1 MAGLV
6 EHALSIVPESEV
18 ENTPIFLLATAGMRL
33 LPDYQR
39 NAVLKNVC
47 SYLQSNTKF
56 QLPDCD
62 LHIQVIPGETEGL
75 YGWIAA
81 NYLLGGF
88 DRPEQHDHGK
98 NHNTYGFLDM
108 GGASAQIA
116 FAPNAT
122 EAEKHANDLT
132 LLRLRTIDGAA
143 LEYRVF
149 TTTWLGFGANEARRR
164 YVTALMDASPGSLE
178 LPDPCLPSGLTVTK
192 SGDVIMPGSREDKG
206 HEAYLL
212 GTGAFD
218 ECLKRTFPLLEKDAF
233 CADPP
238 CLVHGVHVPAIDFD
252 VNHFVGVSEYWHT
265 TRRVFEKGHKD
276 VAYDFNTYQ
285 EQVSKFCS
293 QNWSDIQHGV
303 EDQKWG
309 KGTDEATAAEVCFK
323 ASWLIN
329 MLHDGIGIPRVGLE
343 APVDGYYKN
352 GTKAIL
358 DGAKEK
364 GFLDPFQ
371 AIDEIDNTEVSWTIG
386 KMILYAA
393 SQVPPKDEAMAVGFG
408 TNTPGVTTPK
418 DFQFAGGKSVVLPND
433 LTDEDADWHDKLF
446 ASASQRRVPGLLLF
460 SLIVVVVLFLLC
472 GRERRM
478 NMLNR
483 VLGLF
488 GRDPIRSSRGGKR
501 NKGLFGFKTGPSYE
515 RVLEDGAQDEL
526 ELGEFAD
533 DSDSDNDISLANSLS
548 QKTRAS
554 GTTTPKLG
562 SQSPTLHSSPR
573 SKINPDSSTG
583 PPAVTAVDRLGMGS
597 RTESR
602 ERLTSAITAMDRL
615 GMGSRTESRER
626 LTLPG
631 MASTNSG
638 SRSRQTSPTRRSPLV
653 TPFKENLD

>member
-1 MAGLV
+1 
-6 EHALSIVPESEV
+6 
-18 ENTPIFLLATAGMRL
+18 MRL
-33 LPDYQR
+33 LPEYQR
-39 NAVLKNVC
+39 NAVLKNIC

-56 QLPDCD
+56 ILPDCD

-88 DRPEQHDHGK
+88 DRPEEHNHGK
-98 NHNTYGFLDM
+98 DHNTYGFLDM

-116 FAPNAT
+116 FAPNGT
-122 EAEKHANDLT
+122 EAEKHANDLK
-132 LLRLRTIDGAA
+132 LLRLRTIDGEA

-164 YVTALMDASPGSLE
+164 YVTALMEASPGSLE

-192 SGDVIMPGSREDKG
+192 SGDVIMPGSGEDKG
-206 HEAYLL
+206 HEPYLL

-238 CLVHGVHVPAIDFD
+238 CLLHGVHVPAIDFE

-265 TRRVFEKGHKD
+265 THSVFEKGHKEA
-276 VAYDFNTYQ
+276 AYDFDTYQ
-285 EQVSKFCS
+285 ERVNTFCS

-303 EDQKWG
+303 EDHKWG
-309 KGTDEATAAEVCFK
+309 KKTDESTAAEVCFK

-329 MLHDGIGIPRVGLE
+329 MLHDGIGIPRVGIE
-343 APVDGYYKN
+343 RPENGYYKN

-358 DGAKEK
+358 DGAREK

-371 AIDEIDNTEVSWTIG
+371 AVDKIDDTEVSWTIG

-393 SQVPPKDEAMAVGFG
+393 SQVPPKDEAMVVGFG
-408 TNTPGVTTPK
+408 SNTPGVITPK
-418 DFQFAGGKSVVLPND
+418 DFQFAGGKSLALPND
-433 LTDEDADWHDKLF
+433 LTEEDADWHDKLF
-446 ASASQRRVPGLLLF
+446 ASASQRRVPGLLLL

-472 GRERRM
+472 GRERRL

-483 VLGLF
+483 VLTLL
-488 GRDPIRSSRGGKR
+488 GRDPVRGGKR
-501 NKGLFGFKTGPSYE
+501 NKGLFGFKTGSSYE
-515 RVLEDGAQDEL
+515 RVLEDGAEDEL
-526 ELGEFAD
+526 ELGNFAD
-533 DSDSDNDISLANSLS
+533 ESDSDNDISLANSLS
-548 QKTRAS
+548 QKTRVS
-554 GTTTPKLG
+554 GVTTPKLG
-562 SQSPTLHSSPR
+562 SESPNLAHSSPR
-573 SKINPDSSTG
+573 SKGNGDNSNAG
-583 PPAVTAVDRLGMGS
+583 PPAVTAVDRLGMSS
-597 RTESR
+597 RTQ
-602 ERLTSAITAMDRL
+602 
-615 GMGSRTESRER
+615 SRER